1 MFAAVVVGK
10 LEAAV
15 GVAGRW
21 ALEGLVPL
29 LGFAGSLRQAA
40 VNVVVVVQDNFP
52 IVSNH
57 AYAGIVVP

>member
-10 LEAAV
+10 LEAVV

-21 ALEGLVPL
+21 ALEGLVPV

-40 VNVVVVVQDNFP
+40 VVVVVVQDNFTN
-52 IVSNH
+52 VSNH